1 VDATWKLLGS
11 TMKFIEGG
19 FHRGEFF
26 PGRDAWDTGGG
37 GCYAVAAFASINYR
51 QRSICDTLCGGCYA
65 AEETENR
72 EIIYPICI

>member
-1 VDATWKLLGS
+1 MDATWKLLGS

-37 GCYAVAAFASINYR
+37 GCYA
-51 QRSICDTLCGGCYA
+51 